1 MGASTWLDIIG
12 STIIGGILLLM
23 ALRLNV
29 SAKEYSSAYY
39 ASYLLQSNL
48 LTLVVMIEDDF
59 KHIGYCKNPRLLTT
73 ANAIAV
79 ADSNRI
85 SFRTDINN
93 TGNVNTIT
101 YWTGPTSELTSTPNP
116 NDFYLYRRVDNNT
129 PTQWNLGLTQFLI
142 KYWDNQNTPDS
153 MSYAK
158 AMASPGA
165 IRVTDLTIKLESP
178 YKSTQQYMM
187 DTSEYQLFWR
197 ELRMTSAAFK
207 FPRSR

>member
-1 MGASTWLDIIG
+1 MGTSTLLDIIG
-12 STIIGGILLLM
+12 SMIIGGLLILM

-59 KHIGYCKNPRLLTT
+59 KRIGYCKNPKLLTT
-73 ANAIAV
+73 ADAIAV

-101 YWTGPTSELTSTPNP
+101 YWAGLTSELTSTDNP
-116 NDFYLYRRVDNNT
+116 KDFYLYRQVDNNT
-129 PTQWNLGLTQFLI
+129 PTQWNLGLTKFLI
-142 KYWDNQNTPDS
+142 RYWDNQNTPDS
-153 MSYAK
+153 MSYAY

-165 IRVTDLTIKLESP
+165 IRVTDVSIKLESP
-178 YKSTQQYMM
+178 FKSQQQYMM

-197 ELRMTSAAFK
+197 ELRMTAAAFK
-207 FPRSR
+207 YPRSR